1 MAKMLDLNALEQPIL
16 EVKLRDDNRTIFRL
30 TTPTT
35 KLVDRFVSAK
45 SEISEIASSR
55 DVDKI
60 KKLFELTAELMS
72 CNAEYIRVTAE
83 ELRDKYRLT
92 FGDIVVIFAAYL
104 DFIKDF
110 HWNIIVFL
118 CII

>member
-35 KLVDRFVSAK
+35 KLVERFVAAKGEMSA
-45 SEISEIASSR
+45 IASSR
-55 DVDKI
+55 DVEKI
-60 KKLFELTAELMS
+60 KKLYELTAELIS
-72 CNAEYIRVTAE
+72 CNADYITVTAE

-104 DFIKDF
+104 DFIKEF
-110 HWNIIVFL
+110 NNAKN
-118 CII
+118 

>member
-1 MAKMLDLNALEQPIL
+1 MAKILDLNALDQPIL
-16 EVKLRDDNRTIFRL
+16 EVKLRDENKTIFRL

-35 KLVDRFVSAK
+35 KLVDKFVSAK
-45 SEISEIASSR
+45 AEMSDIAQSR

-60 KKLFELTAELMS
+60 KKLFDLTAELIS
-72 CNAEYIRVTAE
+72 CNAEYITVTAE

-110 HWNIIVFL
+110 NNAKN
-118 CII
+118 

>member
-45 SEISEIASSR
+45 GEMSEIASSR
-55 DVDKI
+55 DAVKI
-60 KKLFELTAELMS
+60 KKLYELTAELIS
-72 CNAEYIRVTAE
+72 CNADYITVTAE

-104 DFIKDF
+104 DFIKEF
-110 HWNIIVFL
+110 NNAKN
-118 CII
+118 

>member
-1 MAKMLDLNALEQPIL
+1 MAKILDLNALEQPVL
-16 EVKLRDDNRTIFRL
+16 EVKLRDEQRTIFRL

-35 KLVDRFVSAK
+35 KLVDRFISAK
-45 SEISEIASSR
+45 SEMSEIAQSR
-55 DVDKI
+55 DIEKI

-72 CNAEYIRVTAE
+72 CNAEYITVTAE

-104 DFIKDF
+104 DFIKEF
-110 HWNIIVFL
+110 NNAKN
-118 CII
+118 

>member
-1 MAKMLDLNALEQPIL
+1 MAKVLDLNALDQPIL

-35 KLVDRFVSAK
+35 KLVDKFIAAK
-45 SEISEIASSR
+45 SEMSDIAKSR

-60 KKLFELTAELMS
+60 KKLYDLTAELIS
-72 CNAEYIRVTAE
+72 CNAEYITVTAE

-104 DFIKDF
+104 DFIKEF
-110 HWNIIVFL
+110 NNAKN
-118 CII
+118 